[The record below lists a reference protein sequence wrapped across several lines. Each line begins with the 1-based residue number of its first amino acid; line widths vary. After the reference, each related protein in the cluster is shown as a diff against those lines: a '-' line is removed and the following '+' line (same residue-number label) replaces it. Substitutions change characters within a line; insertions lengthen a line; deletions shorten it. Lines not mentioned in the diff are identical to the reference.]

1 MTDSFYLTRLK
12 NFYENSANNNQI
24 RQGQIWNSGYLNGK
38 PLHYTSEMRMTEISY
53 TEEEHKGHQIIIR
66 KEVVQY
72 AFLLK
77 NGERGNFWGDEIC
90 DLITERS
97 EWQTETTYRAYA
109 WKIRD
114 LDVEPAILN
123 NLWDSRHCLFVNN
136 YTTKSLKQTTTKA
149 KKRVDIEAGLFERK
163 SILNELSEN
172 RTYRSNTTAPYNL
185 KVNDWVWI
193 QAHGRLRNGIIVGTE
208 GRRFIVGY
216 TTPSNLETLK
226 YKVLNLSQIYV
237 VEGDLIETQS
247 HNFVKVGA

>member
-1 MTDSFYLTRLK
+1 MTDSFFLTRLK
-12 NFYENSANNNQI
+12 NFYENSANHNQI

-66 KEVVQY
+66 KEVMQY

-77 NGERGNFWGDEIC
+77 NGERGNFWGDEIN
-90 DLITERS
+90 LITERS

-114 LDVEPAILN
+114 LDVEPAILG
-123 NLWDSRHCLFVNN
+123 NLWDSRHYLFGNN

-149 KKRVDIEAGLFERK
+149 KKRVDIEAVLFERK

>member
-12 NFYENSANNNQI
+12 NFYENSRNHSQI
-24 RQGQIWNSGYLNGK
+24 KQGKVWYSQYLNGK
-38 PLHYTSEMRMTEISY
+38 GLGNTTEMRMSEVLY
-53 TEEEHKGHQIIIR
+53 TEEEYKGYQIIIR

-72 AFLLK
+72 AFVLK
-77 NGERGNFWGDEIC
+77 NGERGQFWGDEVTP
-90 DLITERS
+90 LTERS
-97 EWQTETTYRAYA
+97 EWQTDTSYRAYA
-109 WKIRD
+109 WRVRD
-114 LDVEPAILN
+114 PHVEPTVLD
-123 NLWDSRHCLFVNN
+123 NLWDKEHFLFANN

-149 KKRVDIEAGLFERK
+149 KKRVDIEAVLLERK

-185 KVNDWVWI
+185 KVNDWVWV
-193 QAHGRLRNGIIVGTE
+193 QAHGRMRNGIIVGTE